1 MGYNVNDLQL
11 FPIWTAL
18 ITPFFDDGRIDF
30 EILEQLVMAQ
40 SQAQNGI
47 LLLGSTGEGI
57 NIPLKQKK
65 AVISFCTQM
74 DIKVPIMVGLGGFL
88 LDEQLHF
95 MNYCDGKGV
104 DAFLL
109 VAPIYAKPKKEGQL
123 AWFSHLMRATKTPCM
138 LYNVPSRTG
147 IHMDPEVPAHI
158 FTKFPH
164 YLGLKEAS
172 GNMDY
177 VRAFKAAAPKSPL
190 YCGDDNLIIE
200 FVAEGAI
207 GHVSVASN
215 IWPEKTHDYWNLCG
229 LDPSKLPKNWVS
241 IVDTLFHA
249 PSPIPVKAIMHHKG
263 QIRSAYVRLPL
274 ELNDLQP
281 ETLQTLIEADK
292 ILQGWG
298 S

>member
-1 MGYNVNDLQL
+1 MGYSINDLQV

-18 ITPFFDDGRIDF
+18 ITPFFDDGRIDY

-47 LLLGSTGEGI
+47 LLLGSTGEGL

-65 AVISFCTQM
+65 EVISFCTQM

-95 MNYCDGKGV
+95 MHYCDGKGV

-123 AWFSHLMRATKTPCM
+123 AWFSHLMRATKTSCM

-158 FTKFPH
+158 FTNFPH

-172 GNMDY
+172 GNMDN
-177 VRAFKAAAPKSPL
+177 VRAFKAAAPTSPL
-190 YCGDDNLIIE
+190 YCGDDNLILE

-215 IWPEKTHDYWNLCG
+215 IWPEKTHHYWNLCG
-229 LDPSKLPKNWVS
+229 LDPSELPEKWVS

-263 QIRSAYVRLPL
+263 QIRSAHVRLPL
-274 ELNDLQP
+274 ELNDLKP

-292 ILQGWG
+292 VLQGWA

>member
-1 MGYNVNDLQL
+1 MGYSINELQV
-11 FPIWTAL
+11 FPIWTAM

-158 FTKFPH
+158 FTKFPIS
-164 YLGLKEAS
+164 L
-172 GNMDY
+172 
-177 VRAFKAAAPKSPL
+177 
-190 YCGDDNLIIE
+190 
-200 FVAEGAI
+200 
-207 GHVSVASN
+207 
-215 IWPEKTHDYWNLCG
+215 
-229 LDPSKLPKNWVS
+229 
-241 IVDTLFHA
+241 
-249 PSPIPVKAIMHHKG
+249 
-263 QIRSAYVRLPL
+263 
-274 ELNDLQP
+274 
-281 ETLQTLIEADK
+281 
-292 ILQGWG
+292 
-298 S
+298 